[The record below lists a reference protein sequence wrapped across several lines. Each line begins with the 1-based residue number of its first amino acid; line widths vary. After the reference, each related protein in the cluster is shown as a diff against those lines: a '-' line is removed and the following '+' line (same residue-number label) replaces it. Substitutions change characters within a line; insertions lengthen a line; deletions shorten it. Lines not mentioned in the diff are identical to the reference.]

1 MLSIYFS
8 KKKLTQRIVDAVNH
22 VEENKVTLEYLVGY
36 PRHLL
41 ESGFGQ
47 MLVLSK
53 INAQRWLLLLLLALI
68 SCCCCQLDVQTTVL
82 LQFERHVDQLAA
94 KVDAH
99 ELVKMTLD
107 KLKCGAPTASPD
119 HSGETPLHIVECEL
133 FAHEAHERLMPVA
146 GELVYKFAL
155 EQVNVQM
162 RVVPILLV
170 GRVVVVENELVAVQ
184 VRLIVLNQ

>member
-53 INAQRWLLLLLLALI
+53 INAQRWLLLLLALI
-68 SCCCCQLDVQTTVL
+68 SCCCQLDVQTTVL